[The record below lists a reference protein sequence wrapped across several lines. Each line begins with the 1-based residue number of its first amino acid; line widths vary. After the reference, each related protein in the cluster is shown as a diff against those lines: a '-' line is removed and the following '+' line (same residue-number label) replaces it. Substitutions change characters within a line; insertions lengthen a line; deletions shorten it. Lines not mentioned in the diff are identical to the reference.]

1 MGDEGD
7 FWRDLKPA
15 MQEASKQK
23 RKRNREHAVQ
33 ILTDVEVPFVSKN
46 NGIHL
51 IVYGR
56 NCIIDF
62 WPGTGKYIIRGGK
75 TGRGVRHVL
84 ELC

>member
-7 FWRDLKPA
+7 FWRDVKPA

-33 ILTDVEVPFVSKN
+33 ILTDTEVPFVSKN
-46 NGIHL
+46 DGAHL

-62 WPGTGKYIIRGGK
+62 WPGTEMYITRNGRS
-75 TGRGVRHVL
+75 GRGIRNVL
-84 ELC
+84 KLC